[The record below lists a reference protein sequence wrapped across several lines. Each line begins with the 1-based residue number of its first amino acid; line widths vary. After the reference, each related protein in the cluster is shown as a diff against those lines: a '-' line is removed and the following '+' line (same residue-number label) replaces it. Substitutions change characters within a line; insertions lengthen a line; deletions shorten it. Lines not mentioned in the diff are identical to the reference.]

1 MKVSF
6 IGLRGFLSV
15 LVVLCVVVGTG
26 AETCLS
32 PFIRV
37 LDRPEKYLYVWSVDA
52 DQKDNDFLAVV
63 DVDIASPT
71 FQKVIAQVDVGSK
84 GNEPHHMGFTD
95 DRTRIFAN
103 SLLSSRI
110 FIFDAATDPARPRLI
125 RTIENFTELTGL
137 SGPHTSY
144 AIPGRML
151 IACLGGA
158 DGGLPAGIAEFTND
172 GNYIR
177 TIRFDAAT
185 PYGYDIAIKPE
196 INRMATSSFTPKR
209 NYSRPFAKFDLKDFS
224 NKVLIWDFKT
234 RQVVQ
239 VGETDN
245 APLEVRWA
253 RRPGNNYGFTN
264 CALGNSLWI
273 WKQKPDGSFEFK
285 KVADTGALPVDLRQT
300 ADDRYL
306 FVSSFGTHEIQQFDI
321 TDPEHPK
328 LVSTVVPGLHPNMM
342 HLTYDAKRLY
352 VTNSLLSTMD
362 YGAEH
367 FWVRLVRIGPDG
379 MKVDPFFNV
388 DFSNLPT
395 GPARPHDMLLN

>member
-1 MKVSF
+1 MLPAF
-6 IGLRGFLSV
+6 RLRGFLSLLLV
-15 LVVLCVVVGTG
+15 LAVAVSTG

-32 PFIRV
+32 PFVRV

-52 DQKDNDFLAVV
+52 GQRNNDFLAVV

-71 FQKVIAQVDVGSK
+71 YGQVIARVDVGSK

-103 SLLSSRI
+103 SLFSSRI
-110 FIFDAATDPARPRLI
+110 FIFDVANDPGRPRLI
-125 RTIENFTELTGL
+125 RTIDNFKELTGL

-144 AIPGRML
+144 GIPGRML
-151 IACLGGA
+151 IAALGSA

-172 GNYIR
+172 GSYVR
-177 TIRFDAAT
+177 TIRFDSAT

-196 INRMATSSFTPKR
+196 INRMVTSSFTPLR
-209 NYSRPFAKFDLKDFS
+209 NYSRPFAQFDMKDFS
-224 NKVLIWDFKT
+224 NRVLIWDFKT

-239 VGETDN
+239 VGETDP
-245 APLEVRWA
+245 APLELRWA
-253 RRPGNNYGFTN
+253 RRPGHNYGFTN
-264 CALGNSLWI
+264 CLLGNSLWM
-273 WKQKPDGSFEFK
+273 WKQKPDASFEFK

-300 ADDRYL
+300 ADDHYL
-306 FVSSFGTHEIQQFDI
+306 FVSNFLSHEIQQFDI

-342 HLTYDAKRLY
+342 HLTSDGKRLY
-352 VTNSLLSTMD
+352 VTNSLLSTVD
-362 YGAEH
+362 YGANR
-367 FWVRLVRIGPDG
+367 FWVRLVRVGPDG
-379 MKVDPFFNV
+379 MKLDPFFNV
-388 DFSNLPT
+388 DFSNFPT